1 MSYLSNVLNSSLEN
15 LLSDAHSST
24 PCYKSLIDDRRW
36 SKINPSAVSKLASKK
51 RSSDTETEGSLR
63 KSKQQKIEI
72 DMTSPLCAH
81 CQPFNL
87 DLKFEMAIAGYQRL
101 ADGLTSFP
109 EAIYEASDGSYF
121 CNDAVCVH
129 VFKGQLS
136 KPSDCPLCQFFR
148 SLRVQPERYQQHKLL
163 AFRSSDSWL
172 FRPDLLRKRRVYKK
186 YKDKVFMAVV
196 PHVDSIPLC
205 GHLENWL
212 TYDIPAT
219 GAIYH
224 LQSDDTQDRAQKTP
238 LLEARE
244 LGDKANLDGVREWLD
259 LCRSSHGKACMRRA
273 SHEPISHYFRLI
285 NCVKEP
291 PAGENPPVED

>member
-1 MSYLSNVLNSSLEN
+1 MSSDFVERRTFVTDLVSSLEQN
-15 LLSDAHSST
+15 ESLGSAEASLKEEEFRCGNRGQLPEEQATENSNRFNITTDITNITIMRTLST
-24 PCYKSLIDDRRW
+24 
-36 SKINPSAVSKLASKK
+36 V
-51 RSSDTETEGSLR
+51 
-63 KSKQQKIEI
+63 
-72 DMTSPLCAH
+72 
-81 CQPFNL
+81 NL
-87 DLKFEMAIAGYQRL
+87 DLRFAMATTDYQRL
-101 ADGLTSFP
+101 ADGSTSFP
-109 EAIYEASDGSYF
+109 DGIYEASDGSYF
-121 CNDAVCVH
+121 YNDAVCVH
-129 VFKGQLS
+129 VFEDQLS
-136 KPSDCPLCQFFR
+136 NPSDCPLCQFFR
-148 SLRVQPERYQQHKLL
+148 SMRVQPERYQQHKLL